1 MGLAGFLL
9 FLVQPMLAKFI
20 LPWFGGSATTW
31 TVCML
36 FFQAALLLGYAYAY
50 AVTTPLSLKLQVI
63 GQIVLVVVACLC
75 LPITP
80 SEAFKPIDS
89 ADPTGRIL
97 GLLAACVGAPYAV
110 LATTS
115 PMLQRW
121 LAQVEPG
128 ILASRFFAISNL
140 GSFLGL
146 LSYPFAVEPFLP
158 SRQQT
163 ILWSAGFCIFALL
176 SILSG
181 LVVLS
186 RDKAEGPATVSAP
199 SGRRPE
205 RPAESDDLGAW
216 WWLVYSALG
225 SILLLATTNRI
236 TQWSAVIPFLWILP
250 LCVYLLTFVLCF
262 GHQASRWRRL
272 FLFAFVVTAGVCALL
287 ARPELPEDL
296 FIQVGLQCLTLFFG
310 CMICHGEI
318 VRLQPP
324 ARRLPHFYL
333 VIAVG
338 GALGG
343 ALVTLAAPELFSDY
357 WEHPLVIVAI
367 VLVAWAQDVVA
378 VVPSSFLARRWSKAG
393 MAATAGLFVLGLGAG
408 SRAEWVNDA
417 VTVDRVRNFYGVV
430 KVYKEDM
437 DNPAEYSL
445 VMQQAGV
452 DQGSQYQ
459 AADRRREPSCAF
471 DARHGLGLAL
481 RYQRRRR
488 DGGPDAPLRVG
499 IIGLGAGMVAA
510 QGKAGDY
517 FRYYELNPAVT
528 ALARR
533 YFTFLADSPAKIE
546 VRHGDG
552 RILLERE
559 ATAGQSGQFDVLI
572 IDAFRGAAP
581 PMHLMTKEAFEVY
594 LRHLAPDGIL
604 AINFELDT
612 FELAPLHRGLA
623 DALGLPVHWFET
635 AEGADC
641 DDPVS
646 WALYSRD
653 ADFWTVPEV
662 KAAISPWRDHS
673 DRRLLWTDGSSNLL
687 SVINWGQDDE

>member
-50 AVTTPLSLKLQVI
+50 AITTPLSVKVQAVA
-63 GQIVLVVVACLC
+63 QIVLVLLACLC
-75 LPITP
+75 LPIIP
-80 SEAFKPIDS
+80 SEAFKPLDS

-97 GLLAACVGAPYAV
+97 GLLTVCVGVPYV
-110 LATTS
+110 ILATTS

-121 LAQVEPG
+121 LVRMEPG
-128 ILASRFFAISNL
+128 LLASRFFAVSNL

-146 LSYPFAVEPFLP
+146 LCYPFAVEPFL
-158 SRQQT
+158 SSLRQT
-163 ILWSAGFCIFALL
+163 TLWSIGFCLFAVL
-176 SILSG
+176 SAASA
-181 LVVLS
+181 LVVLA
-186 RDKAEGPATVSAP
+186 RHKAERPPEPEVGRAAP
-199 SGRRPE
+199 PVEAAGRR
-205 RPAESDDLGAW
+205 AW
-216 WWLVYSALG
+216 WWLVHSALG
-225 SILLLATTNRI
+225 SVLLLATTNRI
-236 TQWSAVIPFLWILP
+236 TQWSAVVPFLWILP

-262 GHQASRWRRL
+262 GRQVVRWRRL
-272 FLFAFVVTAGVCALL
+272 FLLAFVATAASSLVLS
-287 ARPELPEDL
+287 RPELPEDL
-296 FIQVGLQCLTLFFG
+296 FLQVGLQCLTLFFG

-324 ARRLPHFYL
+324 GRQLPYFYL
-333 VIAVG
+333 IVALG

-343 ALVTLAAPELFSDY
+343 AFVTLAAPLLFSDY
-357 WEHPLVIVAI
+357 WEHPLAIGVIA
-367 VLVAWAQDVVA
+367 LVAWGRDVMAMTGPAQNA
-378 VVPSSFLARRWSKAG
+378 LRWRKVG
-393 MAATAGLFVLGLGAG
+393 IGATAGLFVLGLGAG
-408 SRAEWVNDA
+408 GRAEWSDDA
-417 VTVDRVRNFYGVV
+417 VTVDRARNFYGVV
-430 KVYKEDM
+430 KVYREDQ
-437 DNPAEYSL
+437 DDPAEYSL

-459 AADRRREPSCAF
+459 AAERRRMPSCAF
-471 DARHGLGLAL
+471 DERHGLGLAL
-481 RYQRRRR
+481 RHQRRRR
-488 DGGPDAPLRVG
+488 DGGPQASLRIG

-517 FRYYELNPAVT
+517 LRYYELNPAVT
-528 ALARR
+528 DLAHR
-533 YFTFLADSPAKIE
+533 YFTFLADSPARID
-546 VRHGDG
+546 VLQGDG

-559 ATAGQSGQFDVLI
+559 AAAGQAGHFDVLI

-623 DALGLPVHWFET
+623 AALGLEVHWFET

-641 DDPVS
+641 EDPVS

-653 ADFWTVPEV
+653 AAFWTVPEV
-662 KAAISPWRDHS
+662 KAAISPWRDRS

-687 SVINWGQDDE
+687 SVINWGRDDD